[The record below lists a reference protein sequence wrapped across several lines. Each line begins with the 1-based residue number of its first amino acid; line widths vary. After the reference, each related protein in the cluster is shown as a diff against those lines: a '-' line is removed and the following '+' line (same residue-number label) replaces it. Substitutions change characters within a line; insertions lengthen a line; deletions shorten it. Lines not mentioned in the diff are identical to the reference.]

1 LIKNK
6 DGANSGHRF
15 ELLVIVD
22 VLKLFLSLLLLSWA
36 PNVTIWFFM
45 VFADGTAIFFFKK
58 IKEQISIERK
68 VRKLKE

>member
-6 DGANSGHRF
+6 NEANAGHRF
-15 ELLVIVD
+15 ELLAVVD
-22 VLKLFLSLLLLSWA
+22 VLKLFLSLLMLSWA

-68 VRKLKE
+68 